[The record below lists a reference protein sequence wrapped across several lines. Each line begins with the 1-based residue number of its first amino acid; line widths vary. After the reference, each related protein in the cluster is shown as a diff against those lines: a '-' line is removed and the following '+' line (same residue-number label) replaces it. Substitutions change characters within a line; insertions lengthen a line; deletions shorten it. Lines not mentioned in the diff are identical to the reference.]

1 MTEKT
6 AIYLRVSTE
15 EQADNGYGLDVQREK
30 CHAMAAVKD
39 WSVVAEFIDDGV
51 SGTKD
56 ESERDG
62 LNQLL
67 EAACAGEVDAVIVAA
82 LDRLGRKTTLII
94 DLVDRLT
101 GCGVEFVSC
110 KESIDTSTAAGRFVL
125 TIFAGLAQLERDNI
139 VERTTDGRNER
150 GKVDGERGGRLPYG
164 YKRVF
169 DAETGKAV
177 GVELNQ
183 ETADN
188 VRRIFSERS
197 DGETLT
203 AIADGLNAD
212 GIVSP
217 RGAKWY
223 ASSVRSVLQNESA
236 YNGGQRWQSEVR
248 WPVIL
253 A

>member
-1 MTEKT
+1 VTEKA

-30 CHAMAAVKD
+30 CHAMASVKG
-39 WSVVAEFIDDGV
+39 WPVVAEFVDDGV

-56 ESERDG
+56 ESQRDG

-67 EAACAGEVDAVIVAA
+67 EAACSGDVDAVIVAA

-110 KESIDTSTAAGRFVL
+110 KESIDTSTPAGRFVL

-177 GVELNQ
+177 GVEVDQ
-183 ETADN
+183 VKADV
-188 VRRIFSERS
+188 VRQIFAERLA
-197 DGETLT
+197 GETLT
-203 AIADGLNAD
+203 TIADGLNAD
-212 GIVSP
+212 GIESP
-217 RGAKWY
+217 RGARWY
-223 ASSVRSVLQNESA
+223 ASSIRSVLQNESA
-236 YNGGQRWQSEVR
+236 YSGGRRWRSEAR

-253 A
+253 R